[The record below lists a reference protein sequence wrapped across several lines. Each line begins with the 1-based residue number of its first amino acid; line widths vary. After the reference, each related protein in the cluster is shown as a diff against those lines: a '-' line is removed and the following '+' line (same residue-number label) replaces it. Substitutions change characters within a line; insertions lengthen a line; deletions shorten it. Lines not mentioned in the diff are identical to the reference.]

1 MKKLS
6 AVLFIGI
13 FIVACNSGKEKETKM
28 MYSDISQDML
38 KGDISSITETPYK
51 VDSSG
56 KAGEMDSCCVAV
68 GMVDENGNY
77 VKWTESDSK
86 GKVTSVATYERYDN
100 GMWKGASN
108 TKDGKPSGGMQTKI
122 DENNKYILAEELD
135 STGKVSNYYTDIS
148 QNDYAQ
154 VMGWKQYDKDSV
166 FRQQG
171 ENTFDSSLIT
181 SSTIKDSLGNVK
193 NSSTYKYNDKGEQ
206 TEASRTNVTKD
217 STTTKVTTYTYDAH
231 DDMGNWTQRTEY
243 DDKGKP
249 VKIVKRTYEYRKSEK

>member
-13 FIVACNSGKEKETKM
+13 LIIACNSGKEKEAKM
-28 MYSDISQDML
+28 MYSDMSQEML
-38 KGDISSITETPYK
+38 KGDIASITETPYK

-56 KAGEMDSCCVAV
+56 KAGEMDSCCVGV
-68 GMVDENGNY
+68 GMIDENGNY

-100 GMWKGASN
+100 GMWKGSSN
-108 TKDGKPSGGMQTKI
+108 TKDGKPSGSMQTKI
-122 DENNKYILAEELD
+122 DSSGNYTLAEEFD
-135 STGKVSNYYTDIS
+135 STGKLSHYYTDLN
-148 QNDYAQ
+148 QNNYAQ
-154 VMGWKQYDKDSV
+154 VTAWKQYDKDSV

-171 ENTFDSSLIT
+171 ENTFDSSLIV
-181 SSTIKDSLGNVK
+181 SSTMKDSLGNVK

-206 TEASRTNVTKD
+206 TEVSRTTVTKD

-249 VKIVKRTYEYRKSEK
+249 VKIVKRTYEYRKSE